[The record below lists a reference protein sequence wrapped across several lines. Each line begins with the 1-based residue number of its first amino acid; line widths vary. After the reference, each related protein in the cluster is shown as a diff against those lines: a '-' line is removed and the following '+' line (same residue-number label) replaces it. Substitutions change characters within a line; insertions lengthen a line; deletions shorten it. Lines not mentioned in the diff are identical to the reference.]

1 MSLLKQLLLSVT
13 LVVAG
18 ILAGTLFVSL
28 DTARQ
33 YLNDELQAQ
42 SRNAASTLALLM
54 SQPGNQDRATR
65 ELLVTALFDSGQ
77 FEQIVFTPTAE
88 NDVFRLELDRA
99 SQPKAV
105 PDWFS
110 GLVTLNAKAQ
120 VREVTDGWQRIGTIS
135 VMADDQY
142 ALQSLWNSVFRLL
155 FIVIGV
161 GIIWALFAIIL
172 VRWFRR
178 ALKREITTQLDA
190 ISANGQSTPMITEAA
205 ESNFSELH
213 DVSDAIG
220 QARERIKA
228 TQAELDSRIE
238 SLELELNRDPITG
251 LANRK
256 YFVNDLRRRMEKH
269 ARGAAVEGHILL
281 FRQRDLAAINRAL
294 SRVQVDEWLK
304 TVGERVLAAVK
315 QFPDIPCVLARLN
328 GSDFVLLMLTSSSL
342 DAIRL
347 AQHVRKTLTQLQV
360 TLREGGVSRW
370 AYALID
376 AGQYGDVS
384 TVLSALDHALM
395 RAESSGHKD
404 IEYVAQPM
412 QVLESKAAPSESEWS
427 ELIGHAL
434 EHDGLVLSYTHR
446 LYHNELGEIKRY
458 EALLILLDQSREGTA
473 IPGFLFMPAAQ
484 RLGYSSQCD
493 LKAIQLALTWLTDNP
508 EELVLRVSLAS
519 LLHGKFTP
527 TVVDLLHA
535 APANVVSR
543 LCLEVD
549 AFALVSGSA
558 EVQAFCRDVVACG
571 VKVGLRNLGNQ
582 PEALIYLHQAPFSY
596 LKIGGDFVAGVLGSP
611 GSQNLLGAVIQTA
624 RKLKISV
631 LADDVPDQ
639 GTANLLMRQGIY
651 LERSEQDA
659 KPESNV

>member
-33 YLNDELQAQ
+33 YLTDELEAQ

-54 SQPGNQDRATR
+54 SQPSNQDRATR

-77 FEQIVFTPTAE
+77 FEEIVFTPTSNE
-88 NDVFRLELDRA
+88 ETFSLEIDRTT
-99 SQPKAV
+99 QPKAV
-105 PDWFS
+105 PAWFS
-110 GLVTLNAKAQ
+110 GLVTLEAKAQ
-120 VREVTDGWQRIGTIS
+120 MREVTDGWQRIGTIS

-142 ALQSLWNSVFRLL
+142 ALQSLWQSVFRLL
-155 FIVIGV
+155 FVVLGAGV
-161 GIIWALFAIIL
+161 IWALFAIVL

-178 ALKREITTQLDA
+178 ALKREITTQLNA
-190 ISANGQSTPMITEAA
+190 ISN
-205 ESNFSELH
+205 SNAPTSISHEPVETHFSELH

-256 YFVNDLRRRMEKH
+256 YFVNDLRRRMERQP
-269 ARGAAVEGHILL
+269 RGAVLEGHILL

-304 TVGERVLAAVK
+304 TVGQRVQAAVS

-328 GSDFVLLMLTSSSL
+328 GSDFVLLMLTPSSL

-360 TLREGGVSRW
+360 TLREGGASRW

-412 QVLESKAAPSESEWS
+412 QVMESKTAPSETEWS
-427 ELIGHAL
+427 ELIRQAL
-434 EHDGLVLSYTHR
+434 EHDGLVLSYKHR
-446 LYHNELGEIKRY
+446 HYHNDLDEIQRY
-458 EALLILLDQSREGTA
+458 EALLILLDRNREGAA

-493 LKAIQLALTWLTDNP
+493 LKAIQLALAWLTDNP
-508 EELVLRVSLAS
+508 EDLVLRISLAS
-519 LLHGKFTP
+519 LLHGKFTS
-527 TVVDLLHA
+527 TVVEMLHA
-535 APANVVSR
+535 APASVVSR

-558 EVQAFCRDVVACG
+558 EVQTFCRDVVECG
-571 VKVGLRNLGNQ
+571 AKVGLRNLGDQ

-651 LERSEQDA
+651 LARSEQEGSE
-659 KPESNV
+659 PSG

>member
-13 LVVAG
+13 LVIAG
-18 ILAGTLFVSL
+18 ILAGTLLVSL

-33 YLNDELQAQ
+33 YLADELQAQ
-42 SRNAASTLALLM
+42 NRNAASTLALLM

-65 ELLVTALFDSGQ
+65 ELLITALFDSGQ
-77 FEQIVFTPTAE
+77 FEQIAFTSTSKEEVFLLERDRTA
-88 NDVFRLELDRA
+88 
-99 SQPKAV
+99 QPEAV

-110 GLVTLNAKAQ
+110 SLVTLDAKAQ
-120 VREVTDGWQRIGTIS
+120 VREVTDGWQPIGTIS
-135 VMADDQY
+135 VMSDDQY

-155 FIVIGV
+155 FIVVGV
-161 GIIWALFAIIL
+161 GVIWALFAIVV

-178 ALKREITTQLDA
+178 ALKREITAQLEA
-190 ISANGQSTPMITEAA
+190 IGANGQSVPALTEPVD
-205 ESNFSELH
+205 SNFSELD

-220 QARERIKA
+220 QVRERIKA

-238 SLELELNRDPITG
+238 SLELELNRDPVTG

-256 YFVNDLRRRMEKH
+256 YFVNDLRRRMEQQ
-269 ARGAAVEGHILL
+269 AQGAGVEGHILL

-304 TVGERVLAAVK
+304 TVGERILAAVK

-328 GSDFVLLMLTSSSL
+328 GSDFVLLMLTPSSL

-347 AQHVRKTLTQLQV
+347 AQYVRKTLTQLQV
-360 TLREGGVSRW
+360 TLREEGASRW

-412 QVLESKAAPSESEWS
+412 QVLESNAAPSETQWA
-427 ELIGHAL
+427 ELIRYAL
-434 EHDGLVLSYTHR
+434 ANDGLLLSYTHR
-446 LYHNELGEIKRY
+446 RYDNGSDEIQRY
-458 EALLILLDQSREGTA
+458 EALVILLDQNSEGTA

-493 LKAIQLALTWLTDNP
+493 LKAIELALAWLADNP

-519 LLHGKFTP
+519 LLHVKFTP
-527 TVVDLLHA
+527 KVVDLLHV
-535 APANVVSR
+535 APATVVSR

-549 AFALVSGSA
+549 SFALISGSA

-571 VKVGLRNLGNQ
+571 ARIGLRNLGNQ
-582 PEALIYLHQAPFSY
+582 PEALVYLHHAPFGY
-596 LKIGGDFVAGVLGSP
+596 LKIGGDFVSSILGSP

-639 GTANLLMRQGIY
+639 GTANLLMRQGVY
-651 LERSEQDA
+651 LGHSRQDA
-659 KPESNV
+659 RPEFDV